1 MRPRFLMVGNIL
13 YTLLLPLYPFVEAEG
28 WRLKRVPK
36 DHL

>member
-13 YTLLLPLYPFVEAEG
+13 YTLLLPLYPFVGAEVC
-28 WRLKRVPK
+28 RLKRVPK

>member
-13 YTLLLPLYPFVEAEG
+13 YTLLLPLYPFVGAEVC
-28 WRLKRVPK
+28 RLKRAPK